1 MAQLE
6 PTITERRR
14 VTRNSIYQLLF
25 HAREPVSKQQISRE
39 LGLSMPTIHQN
50 IGELMKAGLV
60 RAGHMLRS
68 TGGRPPVAYEIDP
81 DFRFSIGAAIT
92 ANHLRIL
99 ACNLRQEELAYKSN
113 RVEGRDAEAIEGDHL
128 KREID
133 TFLREY
139 HLDRSKL
146 LGVGVTIPGIFDE
159 KIDQVVLSPTLKM
172 KNISL
177 RQFLREEEYPVTV
190 SNDSTSAGVAEIAL
204 NDGSVPRNFVYLLLE
219 NGIGGA
225 IVIDGKVY
233 EGVNGRSAEFGH
245 MRIVPD
251 GRRCNCG
258 QKGCLE
264 AYCSAFRFTRDL
276 GITTDEFFSG
286 LRNGNAEYQAVW
298 EDILMHLS
306 MGIVNLRMNFD
317 CDIILGGFVT
327 EYMKPYLPELRGKV
341 ALLDPFS
348 EEADYVR
355 ISTVPH
361 AAMRGAAWK
370 FTEDFIKSI

>member
-50 IGELMKAGLV
+50 IGELMNAGLV

-99 ACNLRQEELAYKSN
+99 ACNLRQEELAYKSI

-139 HLDRSKL
+139 HLDRTKL

-159 KIDQVVLSPTLKM
+159 KTDQVVLSPTLKM

-251 GRRCNCG
+251 GRQCNCG
-258 QKGCLE
+258 
-264 AYCSAFRFTRDL
+264 
-276 GITTDEFFSG
+276 
-286 LRNGNAEYQAVW
+286 NG
-298 EDILMHLS
+298 
-306 MGIVNLRMNFD
+306 
-317 CDIILGGFVT
+317 
-327 EYMKPYLPELRGKV
+327 
-341 ALLDPFS
+341 
-348 EEADYVR
+348 
-355 ISTVPH
+355 
-361 AAMRGAAWK
+361 
-370 FTEDFIKSI
+370 